1 MATREIAANVSAR
14 HVVRDQI
21 QVKMGRHSMLI
32 DHSVEMDGD
41 DLGPSPVATLLAALA
56 GCKAVT
62 VARYARR
69 KGYPVESIEVRIPAF
84 DLDHDRIDGPVHAVL
99 RLSGVK
105 TVIELKGPI
114 TEEQRQELEAVAH
127 TCPIS
132 ETLRRGVAIEQRVLL
147 RE

>member
-1 MATREIAANVSAR
+1 MATRRIAANVSAR
-14 HVVRDQI
+14 HVVRDQV
-21 QVKMGRHSMLI
+21 QVEMGRHSMLI
-32 DHSVEMDGD
+32 DHPVEMDGD
-41 DLGPSPVATLLAALA
+41 DLGPSPVVTLLAALA

-99 RLSGVK
+99 RVSGAEV
-105 TVIELKGPI
+105 VIELKGPI
-114 TEEQRQELEAVAH
+114 TEEQRQELEAVADS
-127 TCPIS
+127 CPVT